1 MRSVEQQRA
10 LEVMYNYIVMVYR
23 ALARGAVEGSYREAA
38 EDSERAEKGS
48 RSLEDMQRVLVEL

>member
-38 EDSERAEKGS
+38 EDSKRAENGS
-48 RSLEDMQRVLVEL
+48 KSLEEMQRALVEL